1 MKKKLMF
8 GIIIAA
14 MLMASGCQKQVATI
28 TETNTKST
36 MEEATP
42 NEVVFE
48 ESTVAEYDETD
59 ADPDFE
65 ANYKNLT
72 IDGKEISLP
81 VKYQDFVDM
90 GYTDMDEIGDTI
102 LEPEFGVAITWKND
116 EGNSFTG
123 VIVNHTTETT
133 NVKDG
138 SVIAILSES
147 DYENP
152 ADITFYKGIS
162 LNSTEEEIASVLTLN
177 AKEDGVSTYYKNIDY
192 DGNQELYAKVVDG
205 KVTSV
210 QLYAREE

>member
-72 IDGKEISLP
+72 IDGKEISL
-81 VKYQDFVDM
+81 
-90 GYTDMDEIGDTI
+90 
-102 LEPEFGVAITWKND
+102 
-116 EGNSFTG
+116 
-123 VIVNHTTETT
+123 
-133 NVKDG
+133 
-138 SVIAILSES
+138 
-147 DYENP
+147 
-152 ADITFYKGIS
+152 S
-162 LNSTEEEIASVLTLN
+162 LIH
-177 AKEDGVSTYYKNIDY
+177 I
-192 DGNQELYAKVVDG
+192 
-205 KVTSV
+205 
-210 QLYAREE
+210 